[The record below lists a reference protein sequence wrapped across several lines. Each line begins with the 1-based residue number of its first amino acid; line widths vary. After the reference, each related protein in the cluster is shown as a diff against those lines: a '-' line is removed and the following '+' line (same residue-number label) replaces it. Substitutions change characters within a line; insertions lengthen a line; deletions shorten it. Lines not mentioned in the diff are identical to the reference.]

1 MESDDEETISI
12 KDQKKRS
19 TFQDIPWKI
28 YASRGLSAWGDRLW
42 SFGAGVFM
50 VDLDPN
56 NLQLVAIYGL
66 VLSVSVIIFGAYI
79 GKWIDQSQRC
89 NIYETITIYSIAIY
103 EKLQNFSL
111 CIF

>member
-1 MESDDEETISI
+1 MDSEDEETVSI
-12 KDQKKRS
+12 KDQKKRP
-19 TFQDIPWKI
+19 TFRDVPWKI
-28 YASRGLSAWGDRLW
+28 YASRALSAWGDRLW

-50 VDLDPN
+50 VDLDPD

-89 NIYETITIYSIAIY
+89 NIYDEIKSQYFII
-103 EKLQNFSL
+103 
-111 CIF
+111 